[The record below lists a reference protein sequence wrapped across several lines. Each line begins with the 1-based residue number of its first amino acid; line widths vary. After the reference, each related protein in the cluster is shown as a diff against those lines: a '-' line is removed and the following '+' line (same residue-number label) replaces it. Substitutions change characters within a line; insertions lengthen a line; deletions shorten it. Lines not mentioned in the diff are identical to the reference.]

1 MWSTLVLGAC
11 QIVALNLLHP
21 YGIGTMVHA
30 YVALN
35 LVWLFVWF
43 FFAHRL
49 TTYRLLHFLKDILP
63 FALAAA
69 GVMVV
74 TGLVT
79 AGLHNLWLLLLSRVV
94 MAALLYLGVMRLC
107 GAQILKESIDFI
119 QKKWRINI

>member
-1 MWSTLVLGAC
+1 
-11 QIVALNLLHP
+11 
-21 YGIGTMVHA
+21 MVKA

-69 GVMVV
+69 GVMAV

-79 AGLHNLWLLLLSRVV
+79 SSIDNLWLLLLSRIVL
-94 MAALLYLGVMRLC
+94 ATLLYLGVMRLA
-107 GAQILKESIDFI
+107 GAQILKESIAFFRKGKDG
-119 QKKWRINI
+119 K